1 MKKIEIFRGV
11 GTALITPFKE
21 GEIDFP
27 TLGNLIDRQIGAGI
41 DALVIGG
48 TTAEAATL
56 SDKERYDLFE
66 YAKERVAGRCRLI
79 YGTGTNDT
87 RVAIKH
93 TEYASRLGC
102 DGVLVVTPYYN
113 RGTAE
118 GVVRHY
124 EAIAEASGVP
134 VLLYNVPSRT
144 GVNLSLET
152 LERLAEHENVVGI
165 KEASDSLDRLMSLS
179 RIKGL
184 SLYSGN
190 DSQIYPVLAL
200 GGLGVI
206 SVVSNLYPEETIKIC
221 KLYFANNKEKSL
233 IIQQQ
238 LLPVINALFLET
250 NPAPVKYAMAKKGLC
265 LPDMRLPMWLPTKVT
280 RDKIDAVL
288 DEYERLNSAH
298 SHPCAPR

>member
-1 MKKIEIFRGV
+1 MKKVEIFRGV
-11 GTALITPFKE
+11 GTALITPFKD
-21 GEIDFP
+21 GRVDLG
-27 TLGNLIDRQIGAGI
+27 TLGALIDRQIAAGI

-56 SDKERYDLFE
+56 SDEERYDLFD
-66 YAKERVAGRCRLI
+66 YARERVADRCRLI

-87 RVAIKH
+87 RVAIRH

-118 GVVRHY
+118 GVIRHY
-124 EAIAEASGVP
+124 EAIAEASDVP

-152 LERLAEHENVVGI
+152 LERLAKNERIVGI
-165 KEASDSLDRLMSLS
+165 KEASDSLDRLMSISL
-179 RIKGL
+179 IDGL

-190 DSQIYPVLAL
+190 DSQIYPVLSL

-206 SVVSNLYPEETIKIC
+206 SVLSNLYPEETIMIC
-221 KLYFANNKEKSL
+221 KHYFANNKEMSL
-233 IIQQQ
+233 KMQQS
-238 LLPVINALFLET
+238 LLPVISALFLET
-250 NPAPVKYAMAKKGLC
+250 NPAPIKYAMSKRGLC
-265 LPDMRLPMWLPTKVT
+265 LPDMRLPMWLPTKIT
-280 RDKIDAVL
+280 RDKIDAVIG
-288 DEYERLNSAH
+288 EYESKMRGGNAGDS
-298 SHPCAPR
+298 

>member
-1 MKKIEIFRGV
+1 MKKMEIFRGV
-11 GTALITPFKE
+11 GTALITPFKD
-21 GEIDFP
+21 GDIDFP
-27 TLGNLIDRQIGAGI
+27 TLGELIERQISAGI

-56 SDKERYDLFE
+56 SDTERYRLFD
-66 YAKERVAGRCRLI
+66 YSKEKIAGRCRLI

-87 RVAIKH
+87 RVAIRH

-118 GVVRHY
+118 GVVHHY

-152 LERLAEHENVVGI
+152 LERLAENERIVGI
-165 KEASDSLDRLMSLS
+165 KEASDSLDRLMSIS
-179 RIKGL
+179 RLEGIA
-184 SLYSGN
+184 LYSGN
-190 DSQIYPVLAL
+190 DSQIYPVLSL

-206 SVVSNLYPEETIKIC
+206 SVVSNLYPEKTMDIC
-221 KLYFANNKEKSL
+221 KYYFANDRKMSLKIQKE
-233 IIQQQ
+233 
-238 LLPVINALFLET
+238 LLPVISALFLET
-250 NPAPVKYAMAKKGLC
+250 NPAPIKYAMAKRGLC

-288 DEYERLNSAH
+288 KAYEDTKGAV
-298 SHPCAPR
+298 

>member
-1 MKKIEIFRGV
+1 MKKMEIFRGV
-11 GTALITPFKE
+11 GTALITPFKD
-21 GEIDFP
+21 GSIDYP
-27 TLGNLIDRQIGAGI
+27 TLGKLIERQIEARV

-56 SDKERYDLFE
+56 ADKERYGLFE
-66 YAKERVAGRCRLI
+66 YARDKIGGRCKLI

-87 RVAIKH
+87 RVAVRH

-152 LERLAEHENVVGI
+152 LERLSENERIIGI
-165 KEASDSLDRLMSLS
+165 KEASDSLDRLMSIS
-179 RIKGL
+179 RLDGL
-184 SLYSGN
+184 ALYSGN
-190 DSQIYPVLAL
+190 DSQIYPVLSL

-206 SVVSNLYPEETIKIC
+206 SVVSNLYPEETIAIC
-221 KLYFANNKEKSL
+221 KYYFANNREMSL
-233 IIQQQ
+233 KIQQR
-238 LLPVINALFLET
+238 LLPVISALFLET
-250 NPAPVKYAMAKKGLC
+250 NPAPIKYAMSKRGLC
-265 LPDMRLPMWLPTKVT
+265 LPDMRLPMWLPTKIT

-288 DEYERLNSAH
+288 EEYEKGERAVKQE
-298 SHPCAPR
+298 R